1 MDGDFAESRRQMG
14 MADEAFGAL
23 GFELL
28 RSASGQFYAQ
38 IELAAGNADE
48 AARLARKY
56 YEIGGSLGDTAYRPT
71 TGAHLAAALAAGG
84 KLDEAEA
91 VANEVDEM
99 SADAD
104 VVNFA
109 MTRAARAQIAA
120 ARGDRERAKELA
132 REGID
137 FALQTDFIL
146 WHGLA
151 YEALVN
157 IDLDD
162 AEARERMLE
171 CFRIKG
177 YKPGLQAYS

>member
-1 MDGDFAESRRQMG
+1 MDGDFAESRRQMQI
-14 MADEAFGAL
+14 ADDAFGAM
-23 GFELL
+23 GYELL

-38 IELAAGNADE
+38 IELAAGDPAE
-48 AARLARKY
+48 AERLARKY
-56 YEIGGSLGDTAYRPT
+56 YEIGGALGDTSYRPT

-84 KLDEAEA
+84 QLDEAEL

-109 MTRAARAQIAA
+109 MTRAARAQVAA

-132 REGID
+132 REGIA

-151 YEALVN
+151 YAALVN
-157 IDLDD
+157 VDPDD
-162 AEARERMLE
+162 ADARERMLE